1 VLLWTSRSTC
11 PRGDRRTLFDT
22 RTCLLF
28 ALLHFTSCSPHA
40 WPRRCLRRLAAT
52 TKHTHH
58 HRRPMTSNN
67 RQPQTAT
74 RHVPPLTPCERSRVL
89 RRVCRVAGPLF
100 HGGNAIVFGRFLGV
114 TEITPPLKPIPCRP
128 VVASAQFPG
137 GNSPA
142 QVLGLAGCLVRM
154 GQVGAVVGCVGRISL
169 LRYYY
174 FVVIDVDAI
183 ARQSCVHS
191 QASQVKPSNRRMTA
205 SPRIQ
210 CVMHTETTCETDRRS
225 S

>member
-58 HRRPMTSNN
+58 HRRPMTINN

-74 RHVPPLTPCERSRVL
+74 RHVPPLTPCERSRVM
-89 RRVCRVAGPLF
+89 RRVCRVAGPRF
-100 HGGNAIVFGRFLGV
+100 NGGNAIVFGRFLGV
-114 TEITPPLKPIPCRP
+114 TEILKPIPRRP
-128 VVASAQFPG
+128 VVASAQFAG
-137 GNSPA
+137 GNDNNDPA
-142 QVLGLAGCLVRM
+142 RDAWAGWMFSTHGAGWRRRWLRRPYKPAEVL
-154 GQVGAVVGCVGRISL
+154 L
-169 LRYYY
+169 L
-174 FVVIDVDAI
+174 
-183 ARQSCVHS
+183 CCH
-191 QASQVKPSNRRMTA
+191 
-205 SPRIQ
+205 
-210 CVMHTETTCETDRRS
+210 
-225 S
+225 